1 MSTFTFQLIS
11 QMRTMI
17 LSLNPVW
24 FTDIYMKNTLKK
36 VGYEFDNAQVER

>member
-11 QMRTMI
+11 QKSKMI

-24 FTDIYMKNTLKK
+24 FTDTYMKNILKK
-36 VGYEFDNAQVER
+36 R